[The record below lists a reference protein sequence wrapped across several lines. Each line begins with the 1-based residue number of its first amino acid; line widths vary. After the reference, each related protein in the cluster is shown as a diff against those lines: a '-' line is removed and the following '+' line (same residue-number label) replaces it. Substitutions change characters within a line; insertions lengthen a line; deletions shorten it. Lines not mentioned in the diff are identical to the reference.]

1 MDLFDLTMPLDW
13 EWMPDEVFPT
23 TTHFLIA
30 PRQHPEK
37 GLTMGNETGT
47 CLLLPSQFEELRKTT
62 RVHELRP
69 EQLFLRDAAVVT
81 LPAAAGQALEPG
93 DVESALAAAEIAAG
107 DALLLRTGWGD
118 RVDALRGT
126 DRYVRESP
134 HFTAEAATFL
144 ATAMDRYETELLLTD
159 TAVIAMPDR
168 HLGPQWA
175 DMLPRPGPWPSVE
188 AKAYLRGYTADRAA
202 EDWAADLALAR
213 AHKVVVRKL
222 VNCGVLPDGRLKV
235 IVAPLH
241 LVRAIG
247 ATCRVIAL
255 HESADAAAA

>member
-1 MDLFDLTMPLDW
+1 MFDLTMPLDW
-13 EWMPDEVFPT
+13 EWMPDEVFPIA
-23 TTHFLIA
+23 THLLIA
-30 PRQHPEK
+30 PRRHPAK

-81 LPAAAGQALEPG
+81 LDADAGQALGPD
-93 DVESALAAAEIAAG
+93 DVDAALSTAEIAPG

-126 DRYVRESP
+126 DRYVRQSP
-134 HFTAEAATFL
+134 HFTPEAAAYL
-144 ATAMDRYETELLLTD
+144 ATAMDGYGTELLLAD
-159 TAVIAMPDR
+159 TAVIGMPHR
-168 HLGPQWA
+168 HLAPQWA
-175 DMLPRPGPWPSVE
+175 DMLPRPGPWPSLE

-202 EDWAADLALAR
+202 GDWAADLALAR
-213 AHKVVVRKL
+213 AGKVVVRKL
-222 VNCGVLPDGRLKV
+222 VNCGALPSGRLKI
-235 IVAPLH
+235 IVAPLY

-255 HESADAAAA
+255 HDTSQSANAA